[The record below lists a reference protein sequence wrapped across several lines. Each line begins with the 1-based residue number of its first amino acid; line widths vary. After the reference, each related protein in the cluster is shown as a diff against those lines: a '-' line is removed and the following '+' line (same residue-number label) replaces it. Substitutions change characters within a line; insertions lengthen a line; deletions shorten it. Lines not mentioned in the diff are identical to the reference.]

1 MKTNKKFGFFYL
13 IVLAAV
19 LASCTKDEAFEA
31 SQVPSTLIFSVPDM
45 NDMPYTVV
53 NEKGVEMDPN
63 QTRAYF
69 TETSTGWSYRWE
81 TGDQLYF
88 YSMRNGSLYQT
99 GVGTIRKTST
109 TSTKISV
116 SFPHAHRT
124 GDVIYAY
131 FNNMETE
138 PATSPTAVPM
148 AIPAEQSIAIG
159 AETFKDTNGNITYG
173 NQQIIPVR
181 NAMPLITRPVTITS
195 AMTNGSSSLISS
207 LSFPMV
213 GSLTEFRVY
222 TSDANVALGETIKS
236 LTIKATDGS
245 TIAGTFSHDLTAD
258 DYLTVSGVTGSSSIV
273 THTEDAGFAVPQGSA
288 NYIPIQTVL
297 APGTYPIQIELLTD
311 KNRYILNYN
320 TMTYSRAI
328 RKYFYLDLNAT
339 LVKPLV
345 EVSDKHSVS
354 INTENGV
361 VDMYTADMIKD
372 GQSFLA
378 FLSANNGYEFKD
390 GDIRVTMGG
399 IDVTDAA
406 VAGTGFVYIDKVTG
420 DVQITATASPIVTIQ
435 QYDLYTQMSYVV
447 FADDI
452 HYVYDEGTPFFAQ
465 LLPYNER
472 CTISQVFVW
481 MGGVEITDQ
490 AYDATT
496 QTISIPE
503 VTGDISITAIAIKDP
518 QLFDVTLTATHCTI
532 DAPTSIYEDTDFEA
546 FITPDEGYELTNVV
560 VTMRGID
567 ATSVCYV
574 QQGGLGYV
582 ALPRVNGA
590 ITVTAIATPIQE

>member
-1 MKTNKKFGFFYL
+1 MKNYSFCFL
-13 IVLAAV
+13 LVLAV
-19 LASCTKDEAFEA
+19 LFVACTKDETFEECQE
-31 SQVPSTLIFSVPDM
+31 SSTLTFSVPDM

-53 NEKGVEMDPN
+53 NEKGEELNPAK
-63 QTRAYF
+63 TRAF
-69 TETSTGWSYRWE
+69 FVETATGWSYRWE
-81 TGDQLYF
+81 TGDQIYF
-88 YSMRNGSLYQT
+88 YSMRNGALFQT
-99 GVGTIRKTST
+99 GIGTIRRTA
-109 TSTKISV
+109 TSTKVSV
-116 SFPHAHRT
+116 SFTKSHRA
-124 GDVIYAY
+124 GDVVYAY
-131 FNNMETE
+131 FDNMETD
-138 PATSPTAVPM
+138 ASASPTAVSM
-148 AIPAEQSIAIG
+148 AIPAEQSMVLG
-159 AETFKDTNGNITYG
+159 AEKYMDTKGNVTYG
-173 NQQIIPVR
+173 DSIVIPAR
-181 NAMPLITRPVTITS
+181 NAMPIVTRPVTITS
-195 AMTNGSSSLISS
+195 AIASGQSNIVSS

-222 TSDANVALGETIKS
+222 TSDVNVALGETIQS
-236 LTIKATDGS
+236 LTIRATDGS
-245 TIAGTFSHDLTAD
+245 TIAGTFSHDLTSD
-258 DYLTVSGVTGSSSIV
+258 NYLTVSGVTGSSSIV
-273 THTEDAGFAVPQGSA
+273 THTETTGYTVPQGSA

-297 APGTYPIQIELLTD
+297 APGTYAIQVELLTD
-311 KNRYILNYN
+311 KNRYILNYG

-328 RKYFYLDLNAT
+328 RKYFYLNLDAT

-345 EVSDKHSVS
+345 DQSDKHAVS
-354 INTENGV
+354 ISTENCV
-361 VDMYTADMIKD
+361 IRSYTADEIKD
-372 GQSFLA
+372 GKA
-378 FLSANNGYEFKD
+378 FTANFTADAGYEFKD

-399 IDVTDAA
+399 EDITATA
-406 VAGTGFVYIDKVTG
+406 VASTGYVRIRKVTG

-574 QQGGLGYV
+574 QQGGLGYI

-590 ITVTAIATPIQE
+590 ITVTAVATPIQE